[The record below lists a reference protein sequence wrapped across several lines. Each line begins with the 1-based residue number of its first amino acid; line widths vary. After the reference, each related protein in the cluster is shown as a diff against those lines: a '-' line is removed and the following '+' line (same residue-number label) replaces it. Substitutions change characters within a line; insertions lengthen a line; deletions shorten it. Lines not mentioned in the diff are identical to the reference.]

1 MREEERE
8 KVIHYLFF
16 FSSFCAPPLAS
27 DSHFAPPR
35 ACFLATE
42 KSKTITPNLQG
53 VTPDFGLLLAV

>member
-8 KVIHYLFF
+8 KVIRYLVF
-16 FSSFCAPPLAS
+16 FSFCTPPLAS

-35 ACFLATE
+35 ACFRATE